1 MNARGVPSPPNSSFP
16 GRQRAA
22 GVHGVGRRSCDPE
35 PRAGRAASRTHPSS
49 PAGAPPLASRRL
61 RRAQRRLVTP
71 DLPLG
76 PWRPGRGGERKG
88 KALRRRASQALGV
101 PARKRGSR
109 ACSARERSRATGR
122 RLPTGVCGHVW
133 ALDTICVPL
142 KTCAIVLLAFAVR
155 AVGPSHLDSWPL
167 LNNPQSAHRAQ
178 VPRVS
183 TSRAFGKEHAASGHP
198 PCSPS
203 VRGPAGDWVPAKSE
217 EPCPF
222 HSTQAAWPRLG
233 GVLCSQPLR
242 ESSRSAGPHLPLAP
256 RFCEENGSRVFPVS
270 EI

>member
-1 MNARGVPSPPNSSFP
+1 MCTAWAAGAVIRSPARAELHP
-16 GRQRAA
+16 GRI
-22 GVHGVGRRSCDPE
+22 HPRR
-35 PRAGRAASRTHPSS
+35 RG
-49 PAGAPPLASRRL
+49 RL

-76 PWRPGRGGERKG
+76 PWRPGRGGEREG

-101 PARKRGSR
+101 PARKQGGR

-122 RLPTGVCGHVW
+122 RLPTGVCSHVW
-133 ALDTICVPL
+133 ALDMICVPL

-167 LNNPQSAHRAQ
+167 LNNPQSARRAQ

-198 PCSPS
+198 LCSPS

>member
-1 MNARGVPSPPNSSFP
+1 MHHNYRNTCAKYLCVGGSRERTGRPVASEFLVSGPSASRRCAR
-16 GRQRAA
+16 R
-22 GVHGVGRRSCDPE
+22 GRRSCDPE

-49 PAGAPPLASRRL
+49 PAGALTEGSEETRHTRPASWPLASWERR
-61 RRAQRRLVTP
+61 R
-71 DLPLG
+71 
-76 PWRPGRGGERKG
+76 ERKG

-101 PARKRGSR
+101 PAGKRGAK
-109 ACSARERSRATGR
+109 ACSARERSRPTSR

-167 LNNPQSAHRAQ
+167 LNNPQSARRAQ

-233 GVLCSQPLR
+233 GVL
-242 ESSRSAGPHLPLAP
+242 
-256 RFCEENGSRVFPVS
+256 
-270 EI
+270 

>member
-1 MNARGVPSPPNSSFP
+1 MSVERHRAQAASPCITITETPVLSTFVWVARVNARGVPSPPNSSFP

-101 PARKRGSR
+101 PARKRGGR

-167 LNNPQSAHRAQ
+167 LNNPQSARRAQ

-217 EPCPF
+217 EPRPF

-233 GVLCSQPLR
+233 GVL
-242 ESSRSAGPHLPLAP
+242 
-256 RFCEENGSRVFPVS
+256 
-270 EI
+270 